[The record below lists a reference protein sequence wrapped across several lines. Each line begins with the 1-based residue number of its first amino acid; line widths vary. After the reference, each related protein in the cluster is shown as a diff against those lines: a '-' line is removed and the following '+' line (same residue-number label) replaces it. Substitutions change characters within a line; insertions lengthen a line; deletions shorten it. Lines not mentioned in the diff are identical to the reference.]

1 MGAEKRLAIVVSAE
15 MTIKAF
21 LMGHLAEL
29 AKRYR
34 TTVLANTNTP
44 DLLASQG
51 IPAEMLPVRIVRP
64 IRPAADLAALYGLVR
79 EFRYGRFACVLSVTP
94 KAGLLAMLAGAISRV
109 PVRIHIFT
117 GQVWATRSGLAR
129 LALKAIDRLT
139 ASLATCVLADSES
152 QRQFLIAEGVVTE
165 ARSSVLA
172 SGSISGVNVQR
183 FKPDPGARNLV
194 RSQVGVGDG
203 DVLLLFIGR
212 LNYDKGVLDLARAFR
227 LLGQQF
233 NTVHLLFVGPDEG
246 GLRPMLREECGVSAA
261 RLHFVDFTNEPE
273 RFMAAADIL
282 CLPSYREG
290 FGSVV
295 IEAAAVGIPAVASRI
310 YGVTDAVVD
319 GNTGLLHPP
328 GDVRAIVDCLERLAG
343 TPVWRKALG
352 EAARN
357 RVLQEFSAERVTVAL
372 VQYLEAKIGSVV

>member
-1 MGAEKRLAIVVSAE
+1 MGIEKRLAIVVSAE

-21 LMGHLAEL
+21 LMGHLAAL

-44 DLLASQG
+44 DLLVSQD
-51 IPAEMLPVRIVRP
+51 IPAELRPIPIVRQVQP
-64 IRPAADLAALYGLVR
+64 SADLAALYALVR
-79 EFRYGRFACVLSVTP
+79 EFRCGRFACVLSVTP
-94 KAGLLAMLAGAISRV
+94 KAGLLAMLAGAICRV

-129 LALKAIDRLT
+129 LVLKAIDRLT
-139 ASLATCVLADSES
+139 ASLATCVLTDSES

-183 FKPDPGARNLV
+183 FKPDSGARNLV

-203 DVLLLFIGR
+203 DVLLLFVGR
-212 LNYDKGVLDLARAFR
+212 LNYDKGVLDLAQSFR

-233 NTVHLLFVGPDEG
+233 NMVHLLFVGPDEG
-246 GLRPMLREECGVSAA
+246 GLRPMLREQCGVSAA
-261 RLHFVDFTNEPE
+261 RLHFLDFTNEPE

-295 IEAAAVGIPAVASRI
+295 IEAAAVGIPTVASRI

-319 GNTGLLHPP
+319 GYTGLLHPP
-328 GDVRAIVDCLERLAG
+328 GDVTAIVNCLEQLVGAPDR
-343 TPVWRKALG
+343 RKALG

-357 RVLQEFSAERVTVAL
+357 RVLQEFSAERVTEAL
-372 VQYLEAKIGSVV
+372 VQYLEAKIGSVA